1 MERSIGGLS
10 TLAGMVV
17 VLMGVLFFV
26 DGLYDGT
33 ATILISQCNPISHV
47 CITVPVPTSRSF
59 SGYE

>member
-1 MERSIGGLS
+1 M
-10 TLAGMVV
+10 AGMVV